1 MKVNDIVALARSRGV
16 PEAILSLAPEDRFPG
31 WPLVGGGAPTST
43 ANLPNILTRTYNR
56 ENYFAPHERS
66 MAKFYDGTEDFPDGG
81 KPLGVERR
89 WGIRTKDSHAAGG
102 TAESG
107 DLPAFNPPSVLQAA
121 IAAITVAAAVA
132 WSEVMLSVG
141 QGEGILNTTDIIDDH
156 VKMTTR
162 NIMSALN
169 RLSLGHG
176 TGRMAVVE
184 ATTSAATTFVCRNPE
199 HVLQLR
205 EGMTIDFFDTDTGG
219 SKQGATETIS
229 SINFETRTVTIG
241 NARTLTAGW
250 GVYKALSSTVSEY
263 GIAPTGMRAVVDN
276 ATLAAS
282 VFGIT
287 RSSNP
292 QVNATVLTAG
302 GGTQAY
308 SEKLVRK
315 GLNRI
320 FFSTGLEG
328 EEIWTNRGVVAEHLN
343 HLTGTRV
350 YTVGPGDNTPKYT
363 IGADQEQ
370 IAFQHNGK
378 KIPFKIDPDLPA
390 RELAILTRSLFR
402 RHILRKTS
410 WVGDGS
416 GSDGSSSPILMQ
428 APGTGANTYALQKVA
443 GLVWMGNFGH
453 LQPKANTRITEIAD
467 EELAGDA

>member
-1 MKVNDIVALARSRGV
+1 MAA
-16 PEAILSLAPEDRFPG
+16 
-31 WPLVGGGAPTST
+31 TSV

-56 ENYFAPHERS
+56 ENYFAPHER
-66 MAKFYDGTEDFPDGG
+66 ALTKFYDGTEDFTDGG

-107 DLPAFNPPSVLQAA
+107 DLPSFNAPSVLQAA
-121 IAAITVAAAVA
+121 IAAIQVAASVA
-132 WSEVMLSVG
+132 WSEIILSAG
-141 QGEGILNTTDIIDDH
+141 QGEGILSATDIIDDH

-176 TGRMAVVE
+176 TGRMGVVE
-184 ATTSAATTFVCRNPE
+184 ATTSSSTAFVCRLPE
-199 HVLQLR
+199 HVLQFR

-219 SKQGATETIS
+219 SKQGATETIV
-229 SINFETRTVTIG
+229 SINFETRTINIV
-241 NARTLTAGW
+241 NARSLTAGW
-250 GVYKALSSTVSEY
+250 SIYKAISTSVSEY
-263 GIAPTGMRAVVDN
+263 GIAPMGMRGIVDN
-276 ATLAAS
+276 ATLATA

-302 GGTQAY
+302 GGTQSY

-320 FFSTGLEG
+320 FFATGLEA

-350 YTVGPGDNTPKYT
+350 YTVGPGDGVPSYQ
-363 IGADQEQ
+363 IGANQEQ
-370 IAFQHNGK
+370 ISFQHNGK

-390 RELAILTRSLFR
+390 REMALLTRSLFR
-402 RHILRKTS
+402 RHVLRKTS
-410 WVGDGS
+410 WVGDGT
-416 GSDGSSSPILMQ
+416 GADGAGSPILMQ
-428 APGTGANTYALQKVA
+428 APGGTNTYALQKVA
-443 GLVWMGNFGH
+443 GMVWMGNFGH

-467 EELAGDA
+467 EELGNDA